1 MDFKLGERR
10 SFDGNL
16 CTIRYVGEVAGTSG
30 QWLGVEW
37 DDPTRGKHPGEH
49 KGVRYFTCKSN
60 QPTAGSFVRP
70 SRPADRPRG
79 FLDALREKY
88 ASEFENKLASSGGAL
103 HSSIEISGKVVEE
116 VGFDKIRKQL
126 AELQELKIV
135 LLDGLC
141 VAGVLGDGDL
151 EEREKT
157 KARIGETCPKIVELD
172 LSRNLI
178 SRWVDVADICDQLKR
193 LRLLKLNGNR
203 FDAVSNELR
212 FEGVTELHLDET
224 LLSWDEPTKSRASF
238 TARKLHRH
246 NLHTRFSRQPYPTLK
261 HRQIRRPIRQ
271 QNQLMVIIN
280 YIPLVFPGLQ
290 SLRISG
296 NPIYNQP
303 AAPTTI
309 TNLPEQ
315 PMTVDEAY
323 MLTLAR
329 LSSLQI
335 LNYGK
340 ITPQDRQ
347 NGELYYFSL
356 IAKELSAYPESAER
370 EILQKH
376 PRYAEFCQKYGDP
389 VISRAPDSTK
399 QSSIVNPRSVAA
411 RLVKMN
417 FYLQSQ
423 SALSSG
429 NSEGTRELTKVKEIP
444 RSFDTY
450 QVKSIVARLFG
461 LPPFQFRLIW
471 ETDELDPVSQRSI
484 DDGDDWDSSEDE
496 EMEEQ
501 TNNQSSTAGDDAG
514 FVKREVELVESTRDI
529 GVWFYG
535 DIAEVKVRVEL
546 L

>member
-1 MDFKLGERR
+1 MTTLSASADQISRISTPISNTITSLKL
-10 SFDGNL
+10 
-16 CTIRYVGEVAGTSG
+16 
-30 QWLGVEW
+30 
-37 DDPTRGKHPGEH
+37 EH
-49 KGVRYFTCKSN
+49 NEIHS
-60 QPTAGSFVRP
+60 
-70 SRPADRPRG
+70 
-79 FLDALREKY
+79 L
-88 ASEFENKLASSGGAL
+88 
-103 HSSIEISGKVVEE
+103 SSIRKLTSLPHLEHLSLRGNCIDTVYTPDSA
-116 VGFDKIRKQL
+116 DNPIRFSNTVKF
-126 AELQELKIV
+126 V
-135 LLDGLC
+135 
-141 VAGVLGDGDL
+141 
-151 EEREKT
+151 
-157 KARIGETCPKIVELD
+157 D
-172 LSRNLI
+172 LS
-178 SRWVDVADICDQLKR
+178 
-193 LRLLKLNGNR
+193 GNR
-203 FDAVSNELR
+203 IN
-212 FEGVTELHLDET
+212 
-224 LLSWDEPTKSRASF
+224 SWSF
-238 TARKLHRH
+238 
-246 NLHTRFSRQPYPTLK
+246 
-261 HRQIRRPIRQ
+261 
-271 QNQLMVIIN
+271 IN

-290 SLRISG
+290 SLRVSG

-315 PMTVDEAY
+315 PMTIDEAY

-347 NGELYYFSL
+347 NGELYYLSL

-370 EILQKH
+370 EILEKH
-376 PRYAEFCQKYGDP
+376 PRYAELCQKYGDP
-389 VISRAPDSTK
+389 VISRASDSTK
-399 QSSIVNPRSVAA
+399 QASTVNPRSVAA

-423 SALSSG
+423 PAHPLG
-429 NSEGTRELTKVKEIP
+429 NSEGTRQLIKVKEIP

-471 ETDELDPVSQRSI
+471 ETDELDPVSQRNI

-501 TNNQSSTAGDDAG
+501 TNNQSSIEEDAG
-514 FVKREVELVESTRDI
+514 FVKREVELVDSTRDI